1 MPRSDAPLRGT
12 VKVLRSPLRPS
23 HHRTLHQQASQHQ
36 RHDLA
41 TPDHGVT
48 NITNVA
54 VLGAGISGL
63 ASAYFLS
70 RKLPR
75 AKIVIYEKSSRVGG
89 WVRSSFVDVGSGRI
103 VMEQGPRSLR
113 PNSTSAKV
121 TLQLV
126 GTHQLSG
133 VSCTLI

>member
-1 MPRSDAPLRGT
+1 MPRSDAPLRAT

-23 HHRTLHQQASQHQ
+23 HHRALHQQASQHQ

-41 TPDHGVT
+41 TPDHGV
-48 NITNVA
+48 TNVA

-70 RKLPR
+70 RKLPQ

-89 WVRSSFVDVGSGRI
+89 WVSSTFVDVGSGRI

-113 PNSTSAKV
+113 PNSPSAKV

>member
-1 MPRSDAPLRGT
+1 MPKSDAPFRGT
-12 VKVLRSPLRPS
+12 VKVLRSPLWPS
-23 HHRTLHQQASQHQ
+23 HHRTLYQQASQRQ

-41 TPDHGVT
+41 TPDHDVSD
-48 NITNVA
+48 VA
-54 VLGAGISGL
+54 VLGGGISGL

-75 AKIVIYEKSSRVGG
+75 AKIVIYERSSRLGG
-89 WVRSSFVDVGSGRI
+89 WLHSKTVDVGSGKI
-103 VMEQGPRSLR
+103 VLEQGPRSLR
-113 PNSTSAKV
+113 PHTPSAKV

-133 VSCTLI
+133 VTCT